1 MSETDPAFPFR
12 VREYVRWSDVDA
24 AGIICYG
31 AYVRF
36 FEIAETELFRAAG
49 MPYGKVFERLDLW
62 LPRRALHFEFLAP
75 AFLDDP
81 LEVAIRVGRVGRTS
95 LRLDFEVVRDD
106 AARARTACGD
116 VTLVA
121 IDRKQLRPLPLPAE
135 FIAALAPFTVPGASP
150 IEVVRT
156 GGEGER

>member
-1 MSETDPAFPFR
+1 MESGRAGQGAAAPFR

-24 AGIICYG
+24 AGIVCYG

-49 MPYGKVFERLDLW
+49 MPYGKVFDRLDLW
-62 LPRRALHFEFLAP
+62 LPRRALRVEFLAP

-81 LEVAIRVGRVGRTS
+81 LEVAIRVGHVGRTS

-106 AARARTACGD
+106 AARTRTAQGD
-116 VTLVA
+116 VVLVA
-121 IDRKQLRPLPLPAE
+121 IDRKGLRPLPLPAE
-135 FIAALAPFTVPGASP
+135 LVSALAPYTVAA
-150 IEVVRT
+150 T
-156 GGEGER
+156 